1 MVLLTKCS
9 FCGETVKKGTGKL
22 YVKSDGSVY
31 LFCSGKCESN
41 LIKLERD
48 PAKIV
53 WTEGYRDRKREKKAH
68 KDKKQG

>member
-22 YVKSDGSVY
+22 FVRGDGSVY
-31 LFCSGKCESN
+31 LFCSGKCETN

-48 PAKIV
+48 PKNIR
-53 WTEGYRDRKREKKAH
+53 WTNAFREKRKEAAEH
-68 KDKKQG
+68 HQKRK